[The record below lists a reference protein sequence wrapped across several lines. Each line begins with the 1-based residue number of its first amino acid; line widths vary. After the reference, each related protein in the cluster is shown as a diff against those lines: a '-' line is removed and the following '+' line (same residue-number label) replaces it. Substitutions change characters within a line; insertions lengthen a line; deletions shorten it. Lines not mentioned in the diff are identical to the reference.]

1 VPKIKLVRDRSD
13 VELYFEDHGTGQP
26 VVLIHGF
33 PLSGRSWEKQE
44 AALIEA
50 GYRVIA
56 YDRRGFGAS
65 GKPYEGY
72 DFDTLAGDLDNLM
85 TDLDL
90 TDAVLVG
97 YSMGGGEVARYLG
110 TYGSGRVAKA
120 AFLSS
125 ITPALGKSDDNPE
138 GVDKGVFEGIKD
150 GIRADRYAF
159 LDEFYGNFYN
169 VDKLRGTRVSDALV
183 RWSWN
188 VAAGASPKGTL
199 DVVDSWL
206 TDFRGDL
213 AKIDVPVLVLHGTE
227 DRILPIEVTG
237 ARTHAALPDA
247 TYVVVEGAPHGLL
260 ATHADEVNKAL
271 LEFLRS

>member
-1 VPKIKLVRDRSD
+1 MPKIKLVRDRSD

-97 YSMGGGEVARYLG
+97 FSMGGGEVARYLG

-169 VDKLRGTRVSDALV
+169 LDKLRGTRVSDALV

-260 ATHADEVNKAL
+260 ATHPDEVNKAL

>member
-260 ATHADEVNKAL
+260 ATHPDEVNKAL

>member
-90 TDAVLVG
+90 TDVVLVG
-97 YSMGGGEVARYLG
+97 FSMGGGEVARYLG

-120 AFLSS
+120 AFLSA

-169 VDKLRGTRVSDALV
+169 LDKLRGTRVSDALV

-260 ATHADEVNKAL
+260 ATHPDEVNKAL

>member
-72 DFDTLAGDLDNLM
+72 DFDTLAGDLDNLI

-90 TDAVLVG
+90 TDVVLVG
-97 YSMGGGEVARYLG
+97 FSMGGGEVARYLG

-169 VDKLRGTRVSDALV
+169 LDKLRGIRVSDALV

-260 ATHADEVNKAL
+260 ATHPDEVNKAL

>member
-85 TDLDL
+85 NDLDL

-97 YSMGGGEVARYLG
+97 FSMGGGEVARYLG

-120 AFLSS
+120 AFLSA

-138 GVDKGVFEGIKD
+138 GVDRGLFEGIKD

-159 LDEFYGNFYN
+159 LDEFFGNFYN
-169 VDKLRGTRVSDALV
+169 LDQLKGTKVSDGLV
-183 RWSWN
+183 RWSWS
-188 VAAGASPKGTL
+188 VGAGASPKGTL

-206 TDFRGDL
+206 TDLRGDL

-271 LEFLRS
+271 LEFLRA

>member
-138 GVDKGVFEGIKD
+138 GVDQGVFEGIKD

-169 VDKLRGTRVSDALV
+169 LDKLRGTRVSDALV

-260 ATHADEVNKAL
+260 ATHPDEVNKAL

>member
-120 AFLSS
+120 AFLSA

-169 VDKLRGTRVSDALV
+169 LDKLRGTRVSDALV

-227 DRILPIEVTG
+227 DRILLIEVTG

>member
-169 VDKLRGTRVSDALV
+169 LDKLRGTRVSDALV

-260 ATHADEVNKAL
+260 ATHPDEVNKAL

>member
-1 VPKIKLVRDRSD
+1 MPKIKLVRDRSD

-169 VDKLRGTRVSDALV
+169 LDKLRGTRVSDALV

-260 ATHADEVNKAL
+260 ATHPDEVNKAL

>member
-97 YSMGGGEVARYLG
+97 FSMGGGEVARYLG

-169 VDKLRGTRVSDALV
+169 LDKLRGTRVSDALV

>member
-13 VELYFEDHGTGQP
+13 VELYYEDHGTGQP

-65 GKPYEGY
+65 SKPYEGY

-85 TDLDL
+85 NDLDL

-97 YSMGGGEVARYLG
+97 FSMGGGEVARYLS

-120 AFLSS
+120 AFLSA
-125 ITPALGKSDDNPE
+125 ITPALLKSKDNQE
-138 GVDKGVFEGIKD
+138 GVDQGVFEGIKD

-159 LDEFYGNFYN
+159 LTGFYESFYN
-169 VDKLRGTRVSDALV
+169 LDELRGTKVSDELV

-188 VAAGASPKGTL
+188 VASEASPKGTL

-206 TDFRGDL
+206 TDFREDL
-213 AKIDVPVLVLHGTE
+213 TKIDVPVLVLHGTA

-237 ARTHAALPDA
+237 ARMRELLPDS

-271 LEFLRS
+271 VDFLRS

>member
-13 VELYFEDHGTGQP
+13 VELYYEDHGTGQP

-65 GKPYEGY
+65 SKPYDGY
-72 DFDTLAGDLDNLM
+72 DYDTLAGDLDNLM
-85 TDLDL
+85 NDLDL

-97 YSMGGGEVARYLG
+97 FSMGGGEVARYLG

-120 AFLSS
+120 AFLSA
-125 ITPALGKSDDNPE
+125 ITPALGKSEDNPE
-138 GVDKGVFEGIKD
+138 GVDKSVFEGIKA

-169 VDKLRGTRVSDALV
+169 LDQLKGTKVSDGLV

-199 DVVDSWL
+199 DAVDSWL

-227 DRILPIEVTG
+227 DRILPIDVTG
-237 ARTHAALPDA
+237 ARTHAALPNS
-247 TYVVVEGAPHGLL
+247 TYVVLEGAPHGLL

>member
-1 VPKIKLVRDRSD
+1 MPKIKLVRDRSD

-97 YSMGGGEVARYLG
+97 FSMGGGEVARYLG

-120 AFLSS
+120 AFLSA

-169 VDKLRGTRVSDALV
+169 LDKLRGTRVSDALV

-260 ATHADEVNKAL
+260 ATHPDEVNKAL

>member
-97 YSMGGGEVARYLG
+97 FSMGGGEVARYLG

-120 AFLSS
+120 AFLSA

-169 VDKLRGTRVSDALV
+169 LDKLRGTRVSDALV

-260 ATHADEVNKAL
+260 ATHPDEVNKAL

>member
-1 VPKIKLVRDRSD
+1 MPKIKLVRDRSD

-90 TDAVLVG
+90 TDVVLVG
-97 YSMGGGEVARYLG
+97 FSMGGGEVARYLG

-169 VDKLRGTRVSDALV
+169 LDKLRGTRVSDALV

-260 ATHADEVNKAL
+260 ATHPDEVNKAL

>member
-120 AFLSS
+120 AFMSA

-169 VDKLRGTRVSDALV
+169 LDKLRGTRVSDALV

-260 ATHADEVNKAL
+260 ATHPDEVNKAL

>member
-1 VPKIKLVRDRSD
+1 MPKIKLVRDRSD

-97 YSMGGGEVARYLG
+97 FSMGGGEVARYLG

-169 VDKLRGTRVSDALV
+169 LDKLRGTRVSDALV